1 VEGSNGACN
10 ERDSMLVVYRA
21 CVAGHAVLPFTAVR
35 YTRGWFVQKRYMSDI
50 SRKKVVLGVTGG
62 VAAYKAAEL
71 VRRLGDHGIDVHVV
85 MTQAACGFI
94 TPATMQ
100 ALSGN
105 PVYTDMW
112 DARISNSMAHIDLS
126 RDKAAIVIAPA
137 TADFMAKIVHGHAD
151 DLLSTLCLA
160 RDCPLLV
167 APAMNRQMWDHPAT
181 QRNAAQLAKD
191 GVTLLGP
198 VSGDQA
204 CGETGAGRMLEAP
217 DIADAVAAFLAPKT
231 LAGVRVL
238 MTAGP
243 TFEPID
249 AVRGITNRSSG
260 KMGYAIARAALGA
273 GAKVTLI
280 SGPSNQPLPAGA
292 SVTPVQSAA
301 EMFDAVKHNAK
312 TADIFIGVA
321 AVADYRVDKPREHKI
336 KKTDR
341 TQLTLKLV
349 PNPDI
354 LGWIAAQPKAPFTVG
369 FAAESQK
376 LETYADEK
384 RRRKKVNLIVANLA
398 QSAIGADDNE
408 VMLLDDSGT
417 HRLPRAPKAT
427 VAKEI
432 VARIATLYKASKKRR

>member
-1 VEGSNGACN
+1 
-10 ERDSMLVVYRA
+10 
-21 CVAGHAVLPFTAVR
+21 
-35 YTRGWFVQKRYMSDI
+35 MSDMN
-50 SRKKVVLGVTGG
+50 RKIVLGVTGG

-71 VRRLGDHGIDVHVV
+71 VRRLKDRTIDVHVV

-112 DARISNSMAHIDLS
+112 DARITNSMAHIELS

-137 TADFMAKIVHGHAD
+137 TADFMAKLVHGHAD

-181 QRNAAQLAKD
+181 QRNARQLEQD

-198 VSGDQA
+198 GSGDQA
-204 CGETGAGRMLEAP
+204 CGETGAGRMLEAL
-217 DIADAVAAFLAPKT
+217 DIADAVGAFLAPKT
-231 LAGVRVL
+231 LTGVCVL

-260 KMGYAIARAALGA
+260 KMGYAIARAAMGA
-273 GAKVTLI
+273 GAKVTLV
-280 SGPSNQPLPAGA
+280 SGPSSQPIPAGA
-292 SVTPVQSAA
+292 QLTSVETAG
-301 EMFDAVKHNAK
+301 EMFEAVKRHAAQ
-312 TADIFIGVA
+312 ADIFIGVA
-321 AVADYRVDKPREHKI
+321 AVADYRVETPNEHKI
-336 KKTDR
+336 KKTEDE
-341 TQLTLKLV
+341 QLTLRLV

-354 LGWIAAQPKAPFTVG
+354 LGWVASQPQPPFTVG
-369 FAAESQK
+369 FAAESRNV
-376 LETYADEK
+376 EAYADEK
-384 RRRKKVNLIVANLA
+384 RRRKKINVIAANLA
-398 QSAIGADDNE
+398 QAAIGADDNE
-408 VMLLDDSGT
+408 VMLLDDAGT
-417 HRLPRAPKAT
+417 HKLTRAPKET
-427 VAKEI
+427 VARDI
-432 VARIATLYKASKKRR
+432 VAHVARLYNKARSRT

>member
-1 VEGSNGACN
+1 MFDFKG
-10 ERDSMLVVYRA
+10 
-21 CVAGHAVLPFTAVR
+21 
-35 YTRGWFVQKRYMSDI
+35 
-50 SRKKVVLGVTGG
+50 KKVVLGVTGG

-71 VRRLGDHGIDVHVV
+71 VRRLKELDIDVHVV

-112 DARISNSMAHIDLS
+112 DARINNSMAHIELS
-126 RDKAAIVIAPA
+126 RDKATIVIAPA
-137 TADFMAKIVHGHAD
+137 TADFMAKLVHGHAD

-160 RDCPLLV
+160 RDCPLIV

-181 QRNAAQLAKD
+181 QRNAQQLEAD

-198 VSGDQA
+198 ASGDQA
-204 CGETGAGRMLEAP
+204 CGETGAGRMLEAQ

-231 LAGVRVL
+231 LQGVRIL

-260 KMGYAIARAALGA
+260 KMGYAIARAAIGA

-280 SGPSNQPLPAGA
+280 SGPTSQPIPAGA
-292 SVTPVQSAA
+292 AVTQVQSAA
-301 EMFDAVKHNAK
+301 DMFEAVKRNTK
-312 TADIFIGVA
+312 GTDIFIGVA
-321 AVADYRVDKPREHKI
+321 AVADYRVDNPHEHKI
-336 KKTDR
+336 KKTDK
-341 TQLTLKLV
+341 TQLTLKLL

-354 LGWIAAQPKAPFTVG
+354 LGWVASQPKPPFTVG
-369 FAAESQK
+369 FAAESQNV
-376 LETYADEK
+376 EAYADEK
-384 RRRKKVNLIVANLA
+384 RRRKKVNVIAANLA

-408 VMLLDDSGT
+408 VMLLDDAGT
-417 HRLPRAPKAT
+417 HKLARAHKEV
-427 VAKEI
+427 VAREI
-432 VARIATLYKASKKRR
+432 VAHIAKLYARQPLGARASRPQKAPVPR